1 MYKQC
6 QLLALLLLALI
17 PFLYCDQYSVNTTY
31 GPVLGGLRTTTTT
44 DSVVGTPYVS
54 FQGLPFANPPIGKL
68 RLRPPVPPTP
78 WSAALDLS
86 GSSSVACPQLT
97 GAVSGDF
104 LGQEDCLLLNI
115 YSPSKAFHSQTDE
128 LAPVL
133 VWIYG
138 GGFLTGSARYDEYGP
153 DRWLDEGLVVVT
165 VNYRGGALGFLSLG
179 TPEVPGNQGLLDQLM
194 ALEFVQANI
203 ALFGGDPAR
212 VTMMG
217 QSAGSSSV
225 LYHLMSP
232 RSEGLFSQV
241 IAESGSNF
249 SPSLHSI
256 TASQAA
262 RYGVEAAV
270 AMGCI
275 FGDRLECLQNKSPEA
290 FVRLN
295 AAISVNLKP
304 NEDGEYAE
312 VPFMPISPME
322 ALTSGQYYP
331 VPALVGTNKEDGLIL
346 TTPLTTD
353 PSLYVLY
360 RNLWSVIAPGILFH
374 VPVDESSFEMSQ
386 KANQLAEFY
395 LGGTSNIRP
404 ENFYNITDMFTDAFV
419 TYPMECFVEYARKT
433 QPVFQYIYSHQ
444 GEYGLNPDAGLPKFG
459 VNHGDELY
467 LMWEPIYDANRD
479 LNAADSEMSQQI
491 IQLWTSFIK
500 TGVPT
505 SSSGVEWS
513 AVTASEQE
521 YLVLD
526 NEPYMARTD
535 DYAAKMDFWQQIFPC

>member
-1 MYKQC
+1 MDRGQLVALF
-6 QLLALLLLALI
+6 LLARI
-17 PFLYCDQYSVNTTY
+17 PFLYCDQDRVNTTY

-44 DSVVGTPYVS
+44 NSVVGTPYVS

-68 RLRPPVPPTP
+68 RLRPPVPPAP
-78 WSAALDLS
+78 WSAVLDLS
-86 GSSSVACPQLT
+86 GSSSVVCPQLT
-97 GAVSGDF
+97 GAVSGDY

-115 YSPSKAFHSQTDE
+115 YSPSEAFHSETDE

-165 VNYRGGALGFLSLG
+165 VNYRAGALGFLSLG

-203 ALFGGDPAR
+203 AMFGGDPAR

-232 RSEGLFSQV
+232 RSEGLFNQV

-256 TASQAA
+256 TASQAS

-479 LNAADSEMSQQI
+479 LNAADSKMSQLI

-513 AVTASEQE
+513 AVTESEQK

-526 NEPYMARTD
+526 VEPYMARTE

>member
-1 MYKQC
+1 
-6 QLLALLLLALI
+6 
-17 PFLYCDQYSVNTTY
+17 
-31 GPVLGGLRTTTTT
+31 
-44 DSVVGTPYVS
+44 
-54 FQGLPFANPPIGKL
+54 
-68 RLRPPVPPTP
+68 
-78 WSAALDLS
+78 
-86 GSSSVACPQLT
+86 
-97 GAVSGDF
+97 
-104 LGQEDCLLLNI
+104 
-115 YSPSKAFHSQTDE
+115 
-128 LAPVL
+128 
-133 VWIYG
+133 
-138 GGFLTGSARYDEYGP
+138 
-153 DRWLDEGLVVVT
+153 
-165 VNYRGGALGFLSLG
+165 
-179 TPEVPGNQGLLDQLM
+179 M

-203 ALFGGDPAR
+203 ALFGGDPDK

-232 RSEGLFSQV
+232 RSEGLFNQV

-256 TASQAA
+256 TASQAS

-312 VPFMPISPME
+312 VPFMPLSAME

-479 LNAADSEMSQQI
+479 LNAADSKMSQLI

-513 AVTASEQE
+513 AVTESEQK

-526 NEPYMARTD
+526 VEPYMARTE

>member
-1 MYKQC
+1 
-6 QLLALLLLALI
+6 
-17 PFLYCDQYSVNTTY
+17 
-31 GPVLGGLRTTTTT
+31 
-44 DSVVGTPYVS
+44 
-54 FQGLPFANPPIGKL
+54 
-68 RLRPPVPPTP
+68 
-78 WSAALDLS
+78 LDLS
-86 GSSSVACPQLT
+86 GSSSVVCPQLT

-104 LGQEDCLLLNI
+104 LGDEDCLLLNI
-115 YSPSKAFHSQTDE
+115 YSPREAFLSNH

-165 VNYRGGALGFLSLG
+165 VNYRAGALGFLSLG
-179 TPEVPGNQGLLDQLM
+179 TPEVPGNQGLLDQLL
-194 ALEFVQANI
+194 ALQLVRDNI
-203 ALFGGDPAR
+203 DRFGGDPNK
-212 VTMMG
+212 VTLMG

-232 RSEGLFSQV
+232 RSEGLFNQV

-262 RYGVEAAV
+262 RYGVEAAI

-275 FGDRLECLQNKSPEA
+275 IGNRLECLQDKSAETFA
-290 FVRLN
+290 RLN

-312 VPFMPISPME
+312 NPFMPVSPMA
-322 ALTSGQYYP
+322 ALTSGQYYN
-331 VPALVGTNKEDGLIL
+331 VPALVGTTSQDGLVL

-386 KANQLAEFY
+386 KAGQLAEFY
-395 LGGTSNIRP
+395 LGGTSNIVP

-459 VNHGDELY
+459 VNHADELY
-467 LMWEPIYDANRD
+467 LMWEPIYDARRD
-479 LNAADSEMSQQI
+479 LNPSDKEMSKLI

-505 SSSGVEWS
+505 STGLSWS
-513 AVTASEQE
+513 PVTEAEQK

-526 NEPYMARTD
+526 NEPFMARTQ
-535 DYAAKMDFWQQIFPC
+535 DYVTKMDFWQQIFPC